1 MNRCSLRIMQS
12 NGETLDAGTAAE
24 SAVRLLLSGPAGG
37 LIAMKTLG
45 EQADVSKIISFD
57 MGGTS
62 TDVALLDG
70 EIATTS
76 EGYIGTYPVAV
87 PMVDMHTIGAGGGSI
102 AYVDQGGMLQVG
114 PRSAGA
120 DPACLLWFGRA
131 SRHRHGCKSG
141 VGQACSGARLA
152 GASNLAWRR
161 PEMRLELWRRKL
173 RCPLKKR
180 LPALSALPMSIW
192 PGQSGRS
199 RLIGL

>member
-12 NGETLDAGTAAE
+12 NGETLDAEKAAE

-37 LIAMKTLG
+37 LIAMNTG
-45 EQADVSKIISFD
+45 RASRCQQDYQFRH
-57 MGGTS
+57 GGTS

-76 EGYIGTYPVAV
+76 EGHIGPYPVAV

-120 DPACLLWFGRA
+120 DPGPACYGLGGRHA
-131 SRHRHGCKSG
+131 TVTDANLVLGRLGP
-141 VGQACSGARLA
+141 GARLA
-152 GASNLAWRR
+152 GSL
-161 PEMRLELWRRKL
+161 
-173 RCPLKKR
+173 
-180 LPALSALPMSIW
+180 ALSVRSQHAVGALA
-192 PGQSGRS
+192 QYAVR
-199 RLIGL
+199 

>member
-12 NGETLDAGTAAE
+12 NGETLDAEKAAE

-76 EGYIGTYPVAV
+76 EGHIGPYPVAV

-120 DPACLLWFGRA
+120 DPA
-131 SRHRHGCKSG
+131 
-141 VGQACSGARLA
+141 
-152 GASNLAWRR
+152 
-161 PEMRLELWRRKL
+161 
-173 RCPLKKR
+173 
-180 LPALSALPMSIW
+180 LPVMV
-192 PGQSGRS
+192 
-199 RLIGL
+199 